1 MVRMPVGFYLSTMKL
16 RDLATLSAVI
26 VFACLSSSCGNWAAR
41 AVKHVPAT
49 TALERPYAYDGHVVI
64 VGAGPAGLAAAKVME
79 QNEVSYTLLEATD
92 RIGGRLKKDTT
103 LADFPIDLGAEWIHS
118 NPIVLNRIK
127 GKPGDEVDEDLIPY
141 RLESSCT
148 WDGKELR
155 PLTDKFMHRYYE
167 FLPESKFRH
176 STWYDFVMDN
186 LGEDVVANVIHESV
200 VSRVDLSG
208 ETIQI
213 LTTSGQLHQADKVIL
228 AVPVGV
234 LQRDVIEFN
243 PSLDLDRVEALRRID
258 FLTGFKMF
266 LRFEECFYPNVVTC
280 EVSDGEKAFYD
291 VAYKK
296 EASSHVMALL
306 VQGAHAGGYFDL
318 GSKEA
323 MVQAALDEL
332 DAMFEGA
339 ASKHY
344 TGEWRLENWGQT
356 PHIEGTWT
364 TAYRERSRDLKTIRK
379 PLDNRV
385 FFAGEIFDKHR
396 QMGVPGAVLS
406 GFDAAHDAL
415 TAE

>member
-1 MVRMPVGFYLSTMKL
+1 MTHNEITIFLGTIQSQVVGESLDKLSGISTS
-16 RDLATLSAVI
+16 LS
-26 VFACLSSSCGNWAAR
+26 L
-41 AVKHVPAT
+41 
-49 TALERPYAYDGHVVI
+49 
-64 VGAGPAGLAAAKVME
+64 
-79 QNEVSYTLLEATD
+79 Q
-92 RIGGRLKKDTT
+92 
-103 LADFPIDLGAEWIHS
+103 
-118 NPIVLNRIK
+118 K
-127 GKPGDEVDEDLIPY
+127 GKTLMEEG
-141 RLESSCT
+141 
-148 WDGKELR
+148 R
-155 PLTDKFMHRYYE
+155 PHD
-167 FLPESKFRH
+167 
-176 STWYDFVMDN
+176 
-186 LGEDVVANVIHESV
+186 
-200 VSRVDLSG
+200 
-208 ETIQI
+208 
-213 LTTSGQLHQADKVIL
+213 
-228 AVPVGV
+228 
-234 LQRDVIEFN
+234 
-243 PSLDLDRVEALRRID
+243 
-258 FLTGFKMF
+258 
-266 LRFEECFYPNVVTC
+266 CFYPNVVTY